1 MTTLAIIE
9 TFDVIKYICSC
20 FISRSITSP
29 VNSKDKQEVFVK
41 DSYVGYHA
49 FLDYSVQMALT
60 GYSRYLNVLDAF
72 KPGQTYPDFMAF
84 YIFRPGRAG
93 DFIFLDIAH

>member
-1 MTTLAIIE
+1 MTSGESVCSGIALGITL
-9 TFDVIKYICSC
+9 F
-20 FISRSITSP
+20 
-29 VNSKDKQEVFVK
+29 NSKDKQEVFVK

-93 DFIFLDIAH
+93 DFIFLDIAP